1 MSRADILIRGGVF
14 FGMAGEPPRPA
25 SVAVKDGRVEAILP
39 PRAEMEAAEV
49 FDAEGMIVAP
59 GFVDIHIHDEYFPD
73 ADTVQHCLIR
83 QGVTTAV
90 AGNCGS
96 GPAFGKAVAARPNP
110 WLHLSYLVGNRA
122 ALREEVGRTD
132 RYTAAAPDEIERMCA
147 LLRESLE
154 AGAMGLSLGL
164 EYAPGAS
171 REELGALAAVTAEFG
186 DRIVTVHI
194 RYDDDR
200 SVGAVK
206 EVLDLSR
213 ENRVRCQISHLGSM
227 TMGHTREC
235 EELIESAAADGVDV
249 GFDCYPYDAFCA
261 KAGSAVYDDGF
272 VQRWRGKG
280 PECLEAVSGKFKGHR
295 LTFETLA
302 EMRKNEPDQL
312 VVAHVMDRTEVEN
325 CVANPRCV
333 IASDALT
340 LGGGA
345 HPRIAGTFPRAFR
358 ILRERGCG
366 WEEILR
372 KATVMPAE
380 RMRLKAGRLYE
391 GASADVAVFDPD
403 RFIDRATFQ
412 EPFLPPEGLELVL
425 IGGRVALRDRK
436 LSSHPWGSFQKAP
449 DLKPLI

>member
-14 FGMAGEPPRPA
+14 FGMAGEPPGPA
-25 SVAVKDGRVEAILP
+25 SVAVKDGKVEAILP
-39 PRAEMEAAEV
+39 PGAETEATEV

-83 QGVTTAV
+83 QGVTAAV

-96 GPAFGKAVAARPNP
+96 GPSFGESLAARPNP

-122 ALREEVGRTD
+122 ALREKVGRTD
-132 RYTAAAPDEIERMCA
+132 RYTAATPGEIEKMRV

-154 AGAMGLSLGL
+154 EGAMGLSLGL

-171 REELGALAAVTAEFG
+171 REELGALTAVVSEFG
-186 DRIVTVHI
+186 DRIVAVHI

-200 SVGAVK
+200 CVAAVK

-213 ENRVRCQISHLGSM
+213 KNSVRCQISHLGSM

-235 EELIESAAADGVDV
+235 EELIESAAAEGVDV

-272 VQRWRGKG
+272 VRRWKGKG
-280 PECLEAVSGKFKGHR
+280 PECLEAVSGKFKGRR

-302 EMRKNEPDQL
+302 EMRKKEPDEL
-312 VVAHVMDRTEVEN
+312 VVAHVMDRAEVEN
-325 CVANPRCV
+325 CVANPRCI

-358 ILRERGCG
+358 ILRKRGYG

-372 KATVMPAE
+372 KATVLPAE
-380 RMRLKAGRLYE
+380 RMRLEAGRLYE
-391 GASADVAVFDPD
+391 GAPADVAVFDPE
-403 RFIDRATFQ
+403 RFADRATFP
-412 EPFLPPEGLELVL
+412 EPFLPPDGLELVL
-425 IGGRVALRDRK
+425 IGGRVALRDGKISPEPR
-436 LSSHPWGSFQKAP
+436 GSFRKARG
-449 DLKPLI
+449 I

>member
-1 MSRADILIRGGVF
+1 MSLADIFIHGGVF

-25 SVAVKDGRVEAILP
+25 SVVVKDGKIEAVLPPGAKVEAD
-39 PRAEMEAAEV
+39 EV
-49 FDAEGMIVAP
+49 FDAKGMIVAP

-96 GPAFGKAVAARPNP
+96 GPAFGEAVAARSNP
-110 WLHLSYLVGNRA
+110 WLNLSYLVGNRA
-122 ALREEVGRTD
+122 ALREKVGCTD
-132 RYTAAAPDEIERMCA
+132 HYTAATPGEIEEMRA

-154 AGAMGLSLGL
+154 EGAMGLSLGL
-164 EYAPGAS
+164 EYAPGTS
-171 REELGALAAVTAEFG
+171 REELDALAAVVAGFG
-186 DRIVTVHI
+186 NRIVTAHI

-200 SVGAVK
+200 SVGAV
-206 EVLDLSR
+206 EEIIDLSR
-213 ENRVRCQISHLGSM
+213 RSRARCQISHLGSM
-227 TMGHTREC
+227 TMGRTREC
-235 EELIESAAADGVDV
+235 EELIEGAAADGVDV

-261 KAGSAVYDDGF
+261 NAGSAVYDDGF
-272 VQRWRGKG
+272 VQRWKGKG
-280 PECLEAVSGKFKGHR
+280 PECLMAVSGKFKGRR

-302 EMRKNEPDQL
+302 ETRKNEPDAL
-312 VVAHVMDRTEVEN
+312 VVAHVMDREEVEN
-325 CVANPRCV
+325 CLANPRCV

-345 HPRIAGTFPRAFR
+345 HPRVAGTFPRAFR
-358 ILRERGCG
+358 VLRERGYG

-380 RMRLKAGRLYE
+380 SVRLEAGRLYE
-391 GASADVAVFDPD
+391 GAPADVVVFDPN

-425 IGGRVALRDRK
+425 IGGRAALKDRK
-436 LSSHPWGSFQKAP
+436 ISPQPCGSFHKAP
-449 DLKPLI
+449 L